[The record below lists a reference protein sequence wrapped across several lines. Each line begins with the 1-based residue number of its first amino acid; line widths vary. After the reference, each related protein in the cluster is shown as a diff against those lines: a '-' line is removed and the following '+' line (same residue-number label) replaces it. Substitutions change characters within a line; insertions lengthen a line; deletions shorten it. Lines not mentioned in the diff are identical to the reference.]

1 MTINDIMLRD
11 MLEAERKRK
20 AEEKMAEYDREVE
33 RRLRRRRL
41 KALGEVAGGIA
52 FFALLAATAWL
63 CCVASGYHWE

>member
-11 MLEAERKRK
+11 ILEAERRQRREDAMRK
-20 AEEKMAEYDREVE
+20 YDREVE
-33 RRLRRRRL
+33 GRLWRRRL
-41 KALGEVAGGIA
+41 KAMGEIAGGIA